1 MCGSCVSFVTSR
13 LASVNAVACFNICE
27 ALLDKSSCWSSL
39 PEVLAASFDVETVDV
54 GFDASFF
61 FTSRGFLVFGG
72 SKVTSAGVAS
82 SIGLLTA
89 LLVLVFFVEA
99 SANVVSAAT
108 TTSSPATLF
117 DLLRFFTV
125 VSVDILEK
133 SLLAEHYTEK
143 VECF

>member
-1 MCGSCVSFVTSR
+1 M
-13 LASVNAVACFNICE
+13 
-27 ALLDKSSCWSSL
+27 
-39 PEVLAASFDVETVDV
+39 
-54 GFDASFF
+54 
-61 FTSRGFLVFGG
+61 VFGG

-117 DLLRFFTV
+117 DLLRFFYCR
-125 VSVDILEK
+125 VSRHLGKVTSGRALHREGRMFLEGQK
-133 SLLAEHYTEK
+133 ETRLDASRLSGASKLG
-143 VECF
+143 FRGRQG